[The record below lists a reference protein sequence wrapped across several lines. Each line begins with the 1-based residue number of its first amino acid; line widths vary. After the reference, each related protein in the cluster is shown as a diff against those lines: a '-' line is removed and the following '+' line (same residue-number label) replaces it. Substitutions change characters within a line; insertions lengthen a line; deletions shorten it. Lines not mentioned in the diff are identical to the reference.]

1 MITIDSDDA
10 ELAALVQRLAEL
22 VAAAGGYLDARLR
35 IVIAR
40 GDLSVRSDAA
50 DGELLVRLPRAC
62 LLPIDEVDLALNDDR
77 LQIESLPAS
86 MGEVQRDM
94 LECMIAIYN
103 RGAKIASYRE
113 ELPWLAFADAPE
125 LLELL
130 HRGRAQA
137 PKPSRLFEL
146 ARTGALDTLALE
158 GFMGSRI
165 LDYRDAAGAGAMVMM
180 PFIDFFNH
188 HVRAA
193 PFARDGEA
201 LTVTAAHP
209 LAGSDECFV
218 RYNALDALDAYLNY
232 GFVDTSAGFVRSVPV
247 RIDLPDVGVIDIQA
261 RVAQRRKQLA
271 AGLTDLG
278 ALLPRAQRAED
289 GSLSVSQLVIPGA
302 APELFHRAV
311 GALVAQFVPAIGPSE
326 LRAAVDTVVA
336 EVMTANR
343 AYYGHLDEEAGRL
356 AATPAR
362 DRLRQ
367 LVEVQSAKLAAIGEG
382 FAREWSWSR
391 AKPAF
396 PYNYGQGLTWS

>member
-1 MITIDSDDA
+1 M
-10 ELAALVQRLAEL
+10 
-22 VAAAGGYLDARLR
+22 
-35 IVIAR
+35 
-40 GDLSVRSDAA
+40 
-50 DGELLVRLPRAC
+50 
-62 LLPIDEVDLALNDDR
+62 
-77 LQIESLPAS
+77 
-86 MGEVQRDM
+86 
-94 LECMIAIYN
+94 
-103 RGAKIASYRE
+103 
-113 ELPWLAFADAPE
+113 
-125 LLELL
+125 
-130 HRGRAQA
+130 
-137 PKPSRLFEL
+137 
-146 ARTGALDTLALE
+146 
-158 GFMGSRI
+158 
-165 LDYRDAAGAGAMVMM
+165 
-180 PFIDFFNH
+180 
-188 HVRAA
+188 
-193 PFARDGEA
+193 
-201 LTVTAAHP
+201 
-209 LAGSDECFV
+209 